1 MRKACVGLL
10 LVAMFVG
17 TATGLR
23 CYKYSLVEASD
34 TVKAE
39 TPKVE
44 NLQQMVQTCQDQ
56 GDGQVPVCYRVYEEA
71 GSKNLIAGCGAKT
84 QVNCKLFL
92 NLGEFVGAK
101 TWCSEC
107 TVVSN
112 TTKFVSFST
121 ACMRYVCARYVC
133 AHMHIAGAPV
143 YNSSNCALHRAQR
156 LPLHLKICNQLL
168 GAHLHRMTQRAFAAI
183 MSVATFCN
191 E

>member
-112 TTKFVSFST
+112 TTNLVSFCT
-121 ACMRYVCARYVC
+121 ACMRYVCA
-133 AHMHIAGAPV
+133 HMRIVVGAPV
-143 YNSSNCALHRAQR
+143 HNSSNCALHRAER

-168 GAHLHRMTQRAFAAI
+168 GAAHLHRMTH
-183 MSVATFCN
+183 T
-191 E
+191 